1 LIKPGSPF
9 VGHGPETGKK
19 CKSEKMLLKRTKTLI
34 TEREAQPKHF
44 GKNSEKQA
52 IPMVVILLGP
62 PGAGKGTQSKRL
74 VEVLGVPHV
83 SSGDLLREHKWAS
96 STLGLE
102 AKAFMDR
109 GTLVPDPVIAN
120 MVIDRIASPS
130 CKAGFIL
137 DGFPRTRPQAEALH
151 SHLSKTDGA
160 NKACVTVVHLHVDHG
175 LLFRRLARRRVCPS
189 CHSVYNIDD
198 QPARVNGT
206 CGLDGTPLV
215 TRNDDRDEIV
225 IWRRIKHYEKE
236 TLPIVNYYSENKM
249 LEEINANYA
258 VDEVTSAILEAIR
271 ARLLRTCGTMI

>member
-1 LIKPGSPF
+1 MKWKPNINARDLARCAE
-9 VGHGPETGKK
+9 VCRHDA
-19 CKSEKMLLKRTKTLI
+19 LI
-34 TEREAQPKHF
+34 TEREARPKHF
-44 GKNSEKQA
+44 GEDSEKQET
-52 IPMVVILLGP
+52 PTVVILLGP

-74 VEVLGVPHV
+74 VEILGVPHV
-83 SSGDLLREHKWAS
+83 SSGDLLREHEWAS
-96 STLGLE
+96 SPIGLE

-109 GTLVPDPVIAN
+109 GALVPDPVIAH

-137 DGFPRTRPQAEALH
+137 DEFPRTRPQAEALH

-160 NKACVTVVHLHVDHG
+160 TRACVTAVHLHVDHG
-175 LLFRRLARRRVCPS
+175 LLFRRLARRRVCPA

-198 QPARVNGT
+198 QPARANGT
-206 CGLDGTPLV
+206 CDLDGTPLV

-249 LEEINANYA
+249 LAEINANYA
-258 VDEVTSAILEAIR
+258 VDEVTSAILVAIR
-271 ARLLRTCGTMI
+271 TPLLRT